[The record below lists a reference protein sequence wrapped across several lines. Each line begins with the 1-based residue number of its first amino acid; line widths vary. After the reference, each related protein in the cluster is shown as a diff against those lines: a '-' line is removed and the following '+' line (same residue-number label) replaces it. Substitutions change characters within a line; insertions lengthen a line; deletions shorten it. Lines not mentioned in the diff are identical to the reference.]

1 MAQLKFEPVDYS
13 AKRFDTDKI
22 AAAITSELKPKING
36 YRACKVKLTK
46 NSNGPKIEIEIAIS
60 ASSKDAHLTNLAKLG
75 FETEE
80 KFVLSDNLKN
90 ALKDFVNLNQEIP
103 TYVLELKTGKLN
115 IIKLNP
121 SMCIN
126 AILEKAPDGYEYI
139 IDDVTIPAKSKVG
152 YITFVQIR
160 SDLLKQSKNNMR
172 QNNRR
177 RAASNRRR

>member
-1 MAQLKFEPVDYS
+1 MAQLKFTPVDYS
-13 AKRFDTDKI
+13 AKTFTTEQI
-22 AAAITSELKPKING
+22 AVAITSELKPKING
-36 YRACKVKLTK
+36 YRACKVNLT
-46 NSNGPKIEIEIAIS
+46 NTSSGPKIEIEIAIS
-60 ASSKDAHLTNLAKLG
+60 ASSKDAKMSNLAKLG

-103 TYVLELKTGKLN
+103 TSVLDLKTGKLN
-115 IIKLNP
+115 VIKLNP

-126 AILEKAPDGYEYI
+126 AILEKAPDGYEYVI
-139 IDDVTIPAKSKVG
+139 EEVSIPAKSKVG
-152 YITFVQIR
+152 YITFNQIR
-160 SDLLKQSKNNMR
+160 SDLLKKMKNRNR